1 MRLAEIV
8 RTLERRYPPD
18 TAESWDAVGLV
29 VGDPDQEVSR
39 VIFAVDPVEATVRE
53 ALDWGADL
61 LVSHH
66 PLLLRPVHSIAATGA
81 KGRVVHTLV
90 RGECA
95 LYTAHTNA
103 DAARGGVAEA
113 LARAVGLTESRPL
126 VPAPTPALDALVTY
140 VPVGGA
146 AALVEALA
154 AAGAGALG
162 DYSNCAWTVDGIGQ
176 FLPGP
181 GAHPTVGVMGALTHV
196 SETRIEMVVP
206 RGLRDA
212 VVRALRAAHP
222 YEEPAFTLAEM
233 APTASPTGAGRIGD
247 LPEALTLG
255 AFARRVADT
264 LPATAQG
271 VRVSG
276 DLGATVRTIAVCGG
290 SGDSFLSA
298 ARGSGADVYLT
309 ADLRHHPTS
318 EAREAVRNA
327 RPYLVDVAHW
337 ASEWPWLRHAA
348 AALES
353 DVAAAGG
360 VVRTRVST
368 LVTDPWTARFDPTP
382 AAAAPHAAPSSPGEH
397 P

>member
-8 RTLERRYPPD
+8 GMLERRYPPD
-18 TAESWDAVGLV
+18 AAEPWDAVGLV
-29 VGDPDQEVSR
+29 VGDPEQEVSR
-39 VIFAVDPVEATVRE
+39 VMLAVDPVEATVQE

-66 PLLLRPVHSIAATGA
+66 PLLLRPVHSVAATGA
-81 KGRVVHTLV
+81 KGRVVHALA
-90 RGECA
+90 RGGCA

-113 LARAVGLTESRPL
+113 LARAVGLTETRPL
-126 VPAPTPALDALVTY
+126 VPAPTAPLDALVTY

-146 AALVEALA
+146 AGLIDALA

-162 DYSNCAWTVDGIGQ
+162 DYTSCAWTVDGSGQ

-181 GAHPTVGVMGALTHV
+181 GARPTVGVVGELTHV
-196 SETRIEMVVP
+196 RETRIEMVLP
-206 RGLRDA
+206 RSRRDA

-233 APTASPTGAGRIGD
+233 APTASTTGAGRIGD
-247 LPEALTLG
+247 LPEPLTLE
-255 AFARRVADT
+255 AFARRVADA

-276 DLGATVRTIAVCGG
+276 DLGAPVRTIAVCGG

-298 ARGSGADVYLT
+298 VRGAGADAYLT

-348 AALES
+348 DALEA
-353 DVAAAGG
+353 DVAAAGSG
-360 VVRTRVST
+360 VRTRVST
-368 LVTDPWTARFDPTP
+368 LVTDPWTARFDPSP
-382 AAAAPHAAPSSPGEH
+382 AAATLHATPTSPGER

>member
-1 MRLAEIV
+1 MRLAEVV
-8 RTLERRYPPD
+8 RILERRYPPEA
-18 TAESWDAVGLV
+18 AESWDAVGLV

-39 VIFAVDPVEATVRE
+39 VMLALDPVEATVQE

-61 LVSHH
+61 LVTHH

-81 KGRVVHTLV
+81 KGRVVHALV
-90 RGECA
+90 RGGCA

-113 LARAVGLTESRPL
+113 LALAVGLTETRPL
-126 VPAPTPALDALVTY
+126 VPAPAPALDALVTY

-146 AALVEALA
+146 AGLVEALA

-162 DYSNCAWTVDGIGQ
+162 DYSSCAWTVDGSGQ

-181 GAHPTVGVMGALTHV
+181 GAHPTIGDVGELTHV

-206 RGLRDA
+206 RGRRDA

-247 LPEALTLG
+247 LPEPLTLD
-255 AFARRVADT
+255 AFARRVADA

-276 DLGATVRTIAVCGG
+276 DLGAPVRTVAVCGG

-298 ARGSGADVYLT
+298 VRGSGADVYLT

-353 DVAAAGG
+353 DVAATGAE
-360 VVRTRVST
+360 VRTRVST
-368 LVTDPWTARFDPTP
+368 LVTDPWTARFDPSP
-382 AAAAPHAAPSSPGEH
+382 AAAAPHAAPSSPGER

>member
-1 MRLAEIV
+1 
-8 RTLERRYPPD
+8 
-18 TAESWDAVGLV
+18 
-29 VGDPDQEVSR
+29 
-39 VIFAVDPVEATVRE
+39 
-53 ALDWGADL
+53 
-61 LVSHH
+61 
-66 PLLLRPVHSIAATGA
+66 
-81 KGRVVHTLV
+81 
-90 RGECA
+90 
-95 LYTAHTNA
+95 
-103 DAARGGVAEA
+103 
-113 LARAVGLTESRPL
+113 
-126 VPAPTPALDALVTY
+126 

-146 AALVEALA
+146 AGLVEALA

-162 DYSNCAWTVDGIGQ
+162 EYSGCAWTVDGSGQ

-181 GAHPTVGVMGALTHV
+181 GAHPTIGDVGELTHV

-206 RGLRDA
+206 RGRRDA

-247 LPEALTLG
+247 LPEPLTLD
-255 AFARRVADT
+255 AFARRVADA

-276 DLGATVRTIAVCGG
+276 DLGAPVRTVAVCGG

-298 ARGSGADVYLT
+298 VRDSGADVYLT

-318 EAREAVRNA
+318 EAREAVRSA

-348 AALES
+348 AALEA
-353 DVAAAGG
+353 DVAATGAD
-360 VVRTRVST
+360 VRTRVST
-368 LVTDPWTARFDPTP
+368 LVTDPWTARFDPSP